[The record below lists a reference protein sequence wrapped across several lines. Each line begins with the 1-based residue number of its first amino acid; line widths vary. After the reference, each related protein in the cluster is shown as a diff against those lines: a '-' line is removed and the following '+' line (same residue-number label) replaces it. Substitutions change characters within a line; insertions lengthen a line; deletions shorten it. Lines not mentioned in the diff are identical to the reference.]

1 MGGRRR
7 VGQGDWTAASL
18 LFDLRGGASSLGVS
32 ARTRSTGLKAPVCL
46 GVRRSCFDGFP
57 VKWARLAWWSSA
69 TRRSQT
75 GLLRLRLLP
84 APSHPGILGS
94 TMVLPLH
101 AQTAPELFLFCT
113 RHGAL
118 PDWARSPYRARQKRD
133 CLTRS
138 SSLCAAPLPTSPPSS
153 NRPSS
158 PVHCPLTA
166 MVAPPSPHRL
176 LS

>member
-46 GVRRSCFDGFP
+46 REYETVTVCLGVRCSCFDGFP

-75 GLLRLRLLP
+75 GLLRLRFCYQATSTVPPGNSRLDNGVATACPDGAGTFSILHTSWCPSRLGTLL
-84 APSHPGILGS
+84 
-94 TMVLPLH
+94 V
-101 AQTAPELFLFCT
+101 
-113 RHGAL
+113 AL
-118 PDWARSPYRARQKRD
+118 SCEAKA
-133 CLTRS
+133 
-138 SSLCAAPLPTSPPSS
+138 
-153 NRPSS
+153 
-158 PVHCPLTA
+158 
-166 MVAPPSPHRL
+166 
-176 LS
+176 